1 MNELWT
7 PLMIIMADQLS
18 LVTCTPQAN
27 QLTGHGGGELNVQ
40 DPPGI
45 PETTHALGPNSL
57 V

>member
-1 MNELWT
+1 MV
-7 PLMIIMADQLS
+7 IMADQLS

-40 DPPGI
+40 EPRRDPWDHSR
-45 PETTHALGPNSL
+45 TRAKRL